1 MIDDNRCYI
10 GLYRCYIGDIVA
22 HQWLISGLSVA
33 HQWLISEK
41 RAEKEQYKTNQ
52 QIA

>member
-22 HQWLISGLSVA
+22 HQWLISGSSMKKERRKSSTK
-33 HQWLISEK
+33 LINK
-41 RAEKEQYKTNQ
+41 LPN
-52 QIA
+52 

>member
-1 MIDDNRCYI
+1 MTNDNRCYI

-22 HQWLISGLSVA
+22 HQWLIS
-33 HQWLISEK
+33 EK
-41 RAEKEQYKTNQ
+41 RAEKEQYETNQ